1 MRQVRSITAT
11 LTTLGVLLTAGSA
24 AAAQGSAQK
33 LPDPSKQGI
42 TTGVTPV
49 RELPNL
55 RTANS
60 DTFLQSD
67 GSRLLQIAAH
77 QINYQHN
84 GAWQPIETNLVPGAG
99 GSWEPAAS
107 PMPVSLPVG
116 LAGKAVKIGPAGRQL
131 SLALQGAE
139 GASGV
144 STGNERSYLA
154 ALKDVNVGFATTPRS
169 VRETLTLAS
178 AAAPSEYRYSLALDA
193 GMHATLNPGG
203 SVTVRDSEG
212 QIAYSIAAPTI
223 NDSSGKRH
231 LPSTAPVHYQL
242 NAAGTLLTLVVDR
255 AWLAAPSRVFPVK
268 IDPDVYFGALK
279 DCTITSNSY
288 ENTELCGDPLWVG
301 HSSEANFTDRAL
313 LQYDLS
319 SVPLGSKILSS
330 SIAMWLRSATP
341 STPVQIDA
349 YGIDKHEF
357 TSSTTWNRYDG
368 THAWTT
374 AGGDHLKTLAGSTL
388 VKPEYEGGWVS
399 IGFSPQV
406 EQWVR
411 DPSSNFG
418 ILLKAHDETVNAT
431 DEFMQTDNGES
442 EPEPDI
448 HIVYEPQM
456 GNPPNEA
463 MFEEPI
469 GNNDTLGVNVANGNL
484 HITAPD
490 VNYAT
495 EGYETQLARYYN
507 SADDEHVTESIG
519 NGWGLNMGEDTL
531 LYPAWW
537 DGSNVFHEPDGSY
550 TRFDRA
556 AWADNHPAY
565 GDEAYTGDAYRPET
579 LLKHENDTRTL
590 TYNDTGVKWQF
601 DNSGNGFPQKIEDPS
616 GEGDTISLTYT
627 GSRITK
633 VTDTHSHELNL
644 TRDPTTHRVSKIKG
658 AGSGEEW
665 KYTYSAGNL
674 TEYKGPGGQEAK
686 YTNTGPYSEISA
698 ITDPSGTTV
707 ISYDE
712 DNRVTS
718 LRHVVNGTV
727 TTVGSEDET
736 TTFSYET
743 EQTTVTHAD
752 ATSSVYYY
760 DQFGNRREEPAE
772 QEEAAKF
779 YAGYAEIEEAAAHKD
794 VDLQDHAAILDSQ
807 LSAALGNGYTGEW
820 FNPGTKKIEIGVT
833 SEEYEPT
840 VTQDLDNLGLRDNST
855 IVQEAHSI
863 PQLEEGENALSEAL
877 ASLQNEGLIAIGVE
891 PELNKVVIEEGTSL
905 TKGEKEEVEGA
916 TAGVAVPV
924 QIMLL
929 TTSTAALPEMGCQRG
944 SCPAPLRGGTRI
956 SSTHREC
963 TAGFNAL
970 SRHGNPK
977 KHYVITAG
985 HCLAPEGLGGGWA
998 AHFAGGKESEEE
1010 VLHPPTTEF
1019 GQTTAYVWGE
1029 EHKGVTTTSK
1039 GDMGIIEETPLGQV
1053 LWGSEPRIVT
1063 WARSELEPFGV
1074 LRNEHY
1080 LLFGTGY
1087 SETSGS
1093 KGFVVCTS
1101 GVGEVGGP
1109 HEVSAC
1115 GKEKGLRDE
1124 GRAHNLELV
1133 DVCGL
1138 THHTTQLSHGA
1149 SGSPVYKLGVAYGVL
1164 IGLDECR
1171 FSYEGINRIQEALH
1185 AYVWTAR
1192 P

>member
-11 LTTLGVLLTAGSA
+11 LTTLGVLLSAGSA
-24 AAAQGSAQK
+24 AAAQKSAHT
-33 LPDPSKQGI
+33 LPDPSKQGV
-42 TTGVTPV
+42 TTGVTTV

-77 QINYQHN
+77 QINYQRN

-107 PMPVSLPVG
+107 PTPVSLPVG
-116 LAGKAVKIGPAGRQL
+116 LAGNAVKIGPAGRQL

-144 STGNERSYLA
+144 STGNQRSYVA
-154 ALKDVNVGFATTPRS
+154 ALKGVDVGFAATRRS

-178 AAAPSEYRYSLALDA
+178 AAAPSEYRYSLGLDE
-193 GMHATLNPGG
+193 GMHATLNAGG
-203 SVTVRDSEG
+203 SVTVRDTQG
-212 QIAYSIAAPTI
+212 QIAYTIAAPTI
-223 NDSSGKRH
+223 NDSSRKRH
-231 LPSTAPVHYQL
+231 LPWTAPVNYQL
-242 NAAGTLLTLVVDR
+242 NAAGTVLTLLVDR
-255 AWLAAPSRVFPVK
+255 AWLASPSRVFPVK

-301 HSSEANFTDRAL
+301 HSSEANITDRAL

-319 SVPLGSKILSS
+319 SVPRGSKILSS

-341 STPVQIDA
+341 TTPVQIDA
-349 YGIDKHEF
+349 YGIAKHEF

-368 THAWTT
+368 THAWSTP
-374 AGGDHLKTLAGSTL
+374 GGDHLKTLAGSTL

-418 ILLKAHDETVNAT
+418 ILLKPHDETVNAT
-431 DEFMQTDNGES
+431 DEFPQTDNGES

-484 HITAPD
+484 HITARD

-495 EGYETQLARYYN
+495 EGYDTQLARYYN

-519 NGWGLNMGEDTL
+519 EGWGLNMGEDTL

-556 AWADNHPAY
+556 AWADNHPAS

-579 LLKHENDTRTL
+579 LVKHENDTRTL

-601 DNSGNGFPQKIEDPS
+601 DNSGNGFPQKIEDPG
-616 GEGDTISLTYT
+616 GEGNTISLNYT
-627 GSRITK
+627 ESRITK

-686 YTNTGPYSEISA
+686 YTNTGPYREISV

-718 LRHVVNGTV
+718 LRHIINGTV
-727 TTVGSEDET
+727 STVGSEDET
-736 TTFSYET
+736 TTFAYEE
-743 EQTTVTHAD
+743 EQTTVTNPD
-752 ATSSVYYY
+752 GSKDVYYY
-760 DQFGNRREEPAE
+760 DKFGNIAE
-772 QEEAAKF
+772 NPLTQEAADSF
-779 YAGYAEIEEAAAHKD
+779 YEQFAEIESGAAKKEI
-794 VDLQDHAAILDSQ
+794 DLQDHAAILDTELSYQ
-807 LSAALGNGYTGEW
+807 LGANYTGEW
-820 FNPGTKKIEIGVT
+820 LQPPEQIRIGLT
-833 SEEYEPT
+833 SEALEQT
-840 VTQDLDNLGLRDNST
+840 ALQDFANLGLADNVE
-855 IVQEAHSI
+855 IVKAVASRQT
-863 PQLEEGENALSEAL
+863 LEEGQSKLDGALTELVKAGLVRVSVSAREDAVTVTEASGMTSTQR
-877 ASLQNEGLIAIGVE
+877 AEVTSA
-891 PELNKVVIEEGTSL
+891 KEGTTAPTRIHESAESSL
-905 TKGEKEEVEGA
+905 YA
-916 TAGVAVPV
+916 TPQACNFVTG
-924 QIMLL
+924 
-929 TTSTAALPEMGCQRG
+929 TCSR
-944 SCPAPLRGGTRI
+944 PLRGGTKI
-956 SSTHREC
+956 EGQEPEEACS
-963 TAGFNAL
+963 AGFIVRSN
-970 SRHGNPK
+970 SNGKP
-977 KHYVITAG
+977 YVLTAG
-985 HCLAPEGLGGGWA
+985 HCVAEHPEFAWHADESSGTPHKIGLVHSYVDGQKQSVPGGT
-998 AHFAGGKESEEE
+998 S
-1010 VLHPPTTEF
+1010 
-1019 GQTTAYVWGE
+1019 
-1029 EHKGVTTTSK
+1029 SK
-1039 GDMGIIEETPLGQV
+1039 GDAALIAVEPGGYWAQPLAPV
-1053 LWGSEPRIVT
+1053 IVVWGSAET
-1063 WARSELEPFGV
+1063 TTA
-1074 LRNEHY
+1074 
-1080 LLFGTGY
+1080 TGY
-1087 SETSGS
+1087 GVVGGHSNPSEDVGNAEV
-1093 KGFVVCTS
+1093 VVCAG
-1101 GVGEVGGP
+1101 GVGEAEKEGLFALSPNEQCGLVEERVDPTYPGGVTVRNLFEVNMCAKGRANGLGRGDSGGP
-1109 HEVSAC
+1109 VVKA
-1115 GKEKGLRDE
+1115 
-1124 GRAHNLELV
+1124 GRAY
-1133 DVCGL
+1133 GII
-1138 THHTTQLSHGA
+1138 
-1149 SGSPVYKLGVAYGVL
+1149 SGGSKCKEYVEP
-1164 IGLDECR
+1164 
-1171 FSYEGINRIQEALH
+1171 INEALGALNVH
-1185 AYVWTAR
+1185 LYRVDG
-1192 P
+1192 